1 MLALFWAIKNVVQTG
16 WFIYIILTRISRGSW
31 ISNQKFEIQPVAT
44 HTAIF
49 VFQPHYGHLKNWIF
63 TNWDNLYVIL
73 TQFSRRFWIWTQKF
87 EIHPV
92 AAHVAIL
99 YYSLFWKKYNLHQ
112 SGCSIYHPD
121 QNFQRILNI
130 QPEILNLACGNKY
143 SYICIMYF
151 SHTAT
156 LRDIWPSPIR
166 MIHISSWLKSQG
178 ESKSGLRNLK
188 FSLWQHVQLY
198 LYISH
203 ITGRFDFHQT
213 RWTIHHP
220 KPIFEENLDL
230 KSEFQNSTNS
240 IHIWHITVLVNTC
253 MLYYAISRNPT
264 IRIICLTYGWYKFTY
279 WLWIREFSVK
289 FFTTGCT
296 ADITVIHIY
305 SHIIQSTVILQRCWW
320 ALLPIPRS

>member
-1 MLALFWAIKNVVQTG
+1 M
-16 WFIYIILTRISRGSW
+16 IYISFWPEFQGGPEYPIRNLKFSLWQHIQLYLCFSHITGIWKIGSLPIRIIYMSFLLNFQGDSESEL
-31 ISNQKFEIQPVAT
+31 INLKFIQWQHVWLYYIIASFGRNT
-44 HTAIF
+44 
-49 VFQPHYGHLKNWIF
+49 IF
-63 TNWDNLYVIL
+63 TNQDVL
-73 TQFSRRFWIWTQKF
+73 
-87 EIHPV
+87 
-92 AAHVAIL
+92 
-99 YYSLFWKKYNLHQ
+99 
-112 SGCSIYHPD
+112 YHPD
-121 QNFQRILNI
+121 QNFHRILNI

-143 SYICIMYF
+143 SYICIMCF

-178 ESKSGLRNLK
+178 ESESGLRNLK

-203 ITGRFDFHQT
+203 IMGRFDFHQT

-264 IRIICLTYGWYKFTY
+264 VRIICLTYRWYMFTH
-279 WLWIREFSVK
+279 W
-289 FFTTGCT
+289 
-296 ADITVIHIY
+296 
-305 SHIIQSTVILQRCWW
+305 
-320 ALLPIPRS
+320 